1 MAQDD
6 HTSTPLS
13 PPMRRIG
20 SLCTGY
26 GGLDLAVESVLGGET
41 VWVSEFDKHA
51 AKVCEARFPGA
62 PNLGDLTTVDWSS
75 VESVD
80 MLTAGYPCQP
90 FSHAGKREGLNDD
103 RHIWP
108 HIATAIRALR
118 PRLVVLENV
127 AGHVSLG
134 LDAVLGD
141 LAALGFDA
149 EWTTVRA
156 SDVGAPHRRERLFI
170 LATDAPRDPRRIL
183 NGDGL
188 SPTDA
193 DQPGREGRGIL
204 PERANQRATG
214 SHSVDIGWGD
224 YAPAIERWEAVI
236 GRPAPDPTT
245 IGQTG
250 RPVLNPPF
258 VEWMMGLPAGWVT
271 GLGLS
276 RLQALKILGNGVVP
290 QQAAAAIR
298 GLL

>member
-1 MAQDD
+1 
-6 HTSTPLS
+6 
-13 PPMRRIG
+13 MRRIG

-51 AKVCEARFPGA
+51 AKVCEARFPGV

-149 EWTTVRA
+149 EWGTLRA
-156 SDVGAPHRRERLFI
+156 SGVGAPHRRERLFI
-170 LATDAPRDPRRIL
+170 VATSATDYGRERRWTAWA
-183 NGDGL
+183 GRAGL
-188 SPTDA
+188 ADNDQSPTDP
-193 DQPGREGRGIL
+193 DSEGLEGRGIL